1 MDWIGYQPNFSLG
14 YCANKTKQDQ
24 IQLQNYLHNN
34 QRLLED
40 INDKGISKLTIA
52 KKRGGEMT
60 HPGWFKKDKPVTRS
74 GNSDGKNKNKNYMM
88 KKKKKWLVQE
98 K

>member
-1 MDWIGYQPNFSLG
+1 MDWIGYQPNFSRG

-40 INDKGISKLTIA
+40 INDKGISKVTVAKKMENNTHVGLRGALTI
-52 KKRGGEMT
+52 
-60 HPGWFKKDKPVTRS
+60 
-74 GNSDGKNKNKNYMM
+74 N
-88 KKKKKWLVQE
+88 
-98 K
+98 